1 MLNWIGRLFNGI
13 HGGLEK
19 RDIDITRDKF
29 SDLLPWVSY
38 DPETKHYFLKDGSA
52 GWVWECTPVLFA
64 GDSIFE
70 TISSLLKSQ
79 LPHNTVFQ
87 FMLYADPYIN
97 EIVYNYKALRNETSE
112 ELYKEVTD
120 NYTDFIFNG
129 LNGMWQLSGTPLRNF
144 RLFISIK
151 IPVKSELSNLKAYL
165 SEIDKHND
173 VISNV
178 AEGLKSL
185 NPRSASPDDLIT
197 TLYRLCNPELDPDRI
212 QTYDADIPIC
222 KQVIYA
228 DTEIERRKHSI
239 RFGNKYVGFITP
251 KKLPRAVD
259 NMFANDL
266 AGFITRGAT
275 AIENDI
281 NQIQCPYIFTV
292 NIVVDVNL
300 RSKLGA
306 KALHNSTTARGAAR
320 DGNMDSMMV
329 STGNRREENMWVASQ
344 YEEGNTFLHIIPQL
358 MLIGSSEEELTARI
372 NRTKAFWN
380 TCGVEAQS
388 ELDYLQHVLFVS
400 GLPCGLYAKII
411 NDLERNFISDTKAAA
426 LTTPIQASFKGVGE
440 PVLMYIDRRGQP
452 VTLDIFNTGKN
463 KNFYVTGGT
472 GAGKSFFMND
482 FTNAYR
488 SIMSRF
494 RIITVCDSYR
504 KTCYLSDGQYIEH
517 EEEGMVTNFFSEAG
531 TKSGML
537 TQNVDNSEICFP
549 AGTVVHIAEE
559 NDHFCKIVIDK
570 GDSDEIYVIPPQKFS
585 NVQYSLDGDTLN
597 MLAGIIASM
606 SSSRTGEVL
615 GEDEIVIIESAIQ
628 DVYAVK
634 NRETTIDD
642 LLEYLDQMKKNTD
655 PRAQFHVQTAYKLML
670 RLEKYSSK
678 GIYGKFFNGKSTI
691 SMKKDMAVVDLTKT
705 PEDLRKVFV
714 LAFANIIE
722 QEIYKGDRK
731 TQQFVVLD
739 ESWQTLSE
747 NPYAKRF
754 VEGLY
759 RKARKYNASVGI
771 ITQSLDDLQEKGK
784 LGLLGDVITSQSD
797 FSFALYD
804 ENFDK
809 AKKLGVLKVTDFEY
823 ANLIEKIPKDALPR
837 YSEIFVRTPHG
848 NTIVRLIV
856 DEYKYFLN
864 TSDPKDYLFIRDQV
878 ERFMEDG
885 LSKKAAMRE
894 SVKYCAEL
902 AKSLGGIGA
911 FKKYLIQNKGAEYE
925 NANSK
930 CNC

>member
-1 MLNWIGRLFNGI
+1 MLSCIKEFFQGI

-19 RDIDITRDKF
+19 MDIDLTRQKF

-38 DPETKHYFLKDGSA
+38 DEETKHYFLKDGSV
-52 GWVWECTPVLFA
+52 GWIWECNPVLFA
-64 GDSIFE
+64 GDSIFD
-70 TISSLLKSQ
+70 TISSLLRSQ
-79 LPHNTVFQ
+79 MPHHTVFQ
-87 FMLYADPYIN
+87 FMLYADSYIN
-97 EIVYNYKALRNETSE
+97 EIVYAYKDLRDTAKED
-112 ELYKEVTD
+112 LYKEVTE
-120 NYTDFIFNG
+120 NYTNFLNDG
-129 LNGMWQLSGTPLRNF
+129 LKGMWQLSGTPLRNF

-151 IPVKSELSNLKAYL
+151 VPVKSDVSNIKSYL
-165 SEIDKHND
+165 AEIQKYSD

-178 AEGLKSL
+178 AEGFKSL
-185 NPRSASPDDLIT
+185 NPKPLKPDMLIT
-197 TLYRLCNPELDPDRI
+197 SMYRLCNPELNPDRY
-212 QTYDADIPIC
+212 QNHVDEMPIC
-222 KQVIYA
+222 KQIIFA
-228 DTEIERRKHSI
+228 DTEIEKQKYSI
-239 RFGNKYVGFITP
+239 RFGNKFFGVITP
-251 KKLPRAVD
+251 KKLPRNID

-281 NQIQCPYIFTV
+281 NQIQCPYVFTV
-292 NIVVDVNL
+292 NIITDSNL

-306 KALHNSTTARGAAR
+306 KALHNSTTARGAAKE
-320 DGNMDSMMV
+320 GNMDSMMV
-329 STGNRREENMWVASQ
+329 STGNRREENMWVANQ

-358 MLIGSSEEELTARI
+358 MLICDSEEDLTAKL

-380 TCGVEAQS
+380 TCGVETQS
-388 ELDYLQHVLFVS
+388 ELEYMLHVLFVS
-400 GLPCGLYAKII
+400 ALPCGLYSKVI
-411 NDLERNFISDTKAAA
+411 NEMERNFIVDTNAAA
-426 LTTPIQASFKGVGE
+426 LSAPIQAAFKGVGE
-440 PVLMYIDRRGQP
+440 PVLLYIDRRGQP

-482 FTNAYR
+482 FTNSYR
-488 SIMSRF
+488 SIDSRF

-517 EEEGMVTNFFSEAG
+517 EEEGMIINFFSEAG
-531 TKSGML
+531 TMFGML
-537 TQNVDNSEICFP
+537 TEGVGYGDIMLAPGSIVEVAEISES
-549 AGTVVHIAEE
+549 
-559 NDHFCKIVIDK
+559 FCKIVVK
-570 GDSDEIYVIPPQKFS
+570 VGEHEEVLVIPPQQFR
-585 NVQYSLDGDTLN
+585 NLHYELDGDTLN
-597 MLAGIIASM
+597 MLTGIIASM
-606 SSSRTGEVL
+606 ASSRTGEML
-615 GEDEIVIIESAIQ
+615 GEDEVVILETAIRA
-628 DVYAVK
+628 VYARK
-634 NRETTIDD
+634 NRDTNIDD
-642 LLEYLDQMKKNTD
+642 LLDYLNSMNSNTD
-655 PRAQFHVQTAYKLML
+655 LRAQFHVQTAYKLML

-678 GIYGKFFNGKSTI
+678 GTYGKYFNGKSTI
-691 SMKKDMAVVDLTKT
+691 SMKKDMVVVDLTKT

-731 TQQFVVLD
+731 KQQFVVLD

-771 ITQSLDDLQEKGK
+771 ITQSLDDLHEKGK

-804 ENFDK
+804 ENFRK
-809 AKKLGVLKVTDFEY
+809 AKDLGVLKVTDFEFI
-823 ANLIEKIPKDALPR
+823 NLIEKIPKDALPR

-864 TSDPKDYLFIRDQV
+864 TSDPKDYLFIREQV
-878 ERFMEDG
+878 EKFINKG
-885 LSKKAAMRE
+885 FSKKEAMRDA
-894 SVKYCAEL
+894 VKYCAEL
-902 AKSLGGIGA
+902 AKQLGGIGA
-911 FKKYLIQNKGAEYE
+911 FKKYLLQHKGAGDETGVRHD
-925 NANSK
+925 S
-930 CNC
+930 